1 MIRFGGRLTAAAFGG
16 WVLSGTPS
24 SDPID
29 EVPQQHTM
37 VQTVNVAGRSLLG
50 LVNDVLD
57 MAKIEAGKLALVTAD
72 MDLLQVVES
81 VLSPTPLAQTFSS
94 NVL

>member
-29 EVPQQHTM
+29 EVQEQQTM
-37 VQTVNVAGRSLLG
+37 VENVNLAGRSLLG
-50 LVNDVLD
+50 LVNEVLD
-57 MAKIEAGKLALVTAD
+57 MAKVEAGKLELVTAD
-72 MDLLQVVES
+72 LDLLQVVES